1 MTTGAGKQTRQQLIL
16 ELVRSRPIATQE
28 DLRIALLERGCEVT
42 QATLS
47 RDLRELGL
55 VRAATEDGPRYVLPE
70 SLGDESVPKLE
81 LLLPQLFAGIDGVS
95 ELAVLHTLASGA
107 QPIAEAIDYEEWPEV
122 LGTIAGENTVLLI
135 CRSREAREEIM
146 GRVRK
151 LAGR

>member
-1 MTTGAGKQTRQQLIL
+1 MTTTSGKQTRQQLIL

-70 SLGDESVPKLE
+70 SLGEDPVPRLE

-107 QPIAEAIDYEEWPEV
+107 QPI
-122 LGTIAGENTVLLI
+122 
-135 CRSREAREEIM
+135 
-146 GRVRK
+146 
-151 LAGR
+151 